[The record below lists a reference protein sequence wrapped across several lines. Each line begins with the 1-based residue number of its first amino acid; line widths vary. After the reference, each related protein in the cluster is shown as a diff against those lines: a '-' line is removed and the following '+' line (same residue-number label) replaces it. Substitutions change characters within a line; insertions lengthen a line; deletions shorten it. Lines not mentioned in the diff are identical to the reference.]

1 MTKETL
7 PIIILVATLVIL
19 LVSFAVFLWE
29 PIYELQ
35 QSLELIRSLED
46 LPGRVD
52 QLETSLLRDEARR
65 DLAREI
71 LGDL

>member
-1 MTKETL
+1 MSKETL
-7 PIIILVATLVIL
+7 PIAILISTLVIL
-19 LVSFAVFLWE
+19 LVVFAVYLWE
-29 PIYELQ
+29 PIYELR
-35 QSLELIRSLED
+35 QSLDLIRSLED

-71 LGDL
+71 LGEL